1 MEKLVA
7 DQHNQGEE
15 TQLEV
20 AERVESTNAISDSCV
35 YIKYFFERKIVVFI
49 SHSLQLCWR
58 LGLISADDEQRE
70 EDGEQAATT

>member
-20 AERVESTNAISDSCV
+20 AERVESTHAISDSCV
-35 YIKYFFERKIVVFI
+35 YIKYFFERKIVFFI

>member
-20 AERVESTNAISDSCV
+20 TEEVEKQKCDS
-35 YIKYFFERKIVVFI
+35 
-49 SHSLQLCWR
+49 
-58 LGLISADDEQRE
+58 
-70 EDGEQAATT
+70 